1 MASLREIKDRIGSVR
16 STLKITSAMKLV
28 ASAKLRKAQKA
39 IEALRPYERTLAEI
53 LAAVGGAGTAAA
65 PASLSGCASLTPDPT
80 RVNGFAGALPL
91 PANSS
96 SAATNTSSAATNT
109 SSAGTHTSSAGTHTS
124 SAGLTGGSLVR
135 RDAGNA
141 ATALTGPTAVVAI
154 ASNSS
159 LCGGFNANV
168 IRKTLETIRACEV
181 EVEVFPLG
189 RKMAEA
195 LRRNGF
201 PGVKDYNDLIGHP
214 SYEKSA
220 ALARELAERFQAGEL
235 SRVILVY
242 NHFAAAASQ
251 VPTVEQYLPFEGIP
265 GQARDDKKG
274 VREDEK
280 RVWDDVVSSSAGT
293 NTSSAGTNTSSADLI
308 GGSPADDYILEPD
321 AEALVRQLLP
331 QVLMLKFH
339 AAILDS
345 AAAEHAAR
353 TIAMQTASDNAE
365 DLLGELTLEYNKG
378 RQQKIT
384 AEILD
389 LLGGAQ

>member
-39 IEALRPYERTLAEI
+39 IEGMRPYERTLAEI
-53 LAAVGGAGTAAA
+53 LSAVGPLRPGEPAAVK
-65 PASLSGCASLTPDPT
+65 
-80 RVNGFAGALPL
+80 
-91 PANSS
+91 
-96 SAATNTSSAATNT
+96 
-109 SSAGTHTSSAGTHTS
+109 
-124 SAGLTGGSLVR
+124 
-135 RDAGNA
+135 
-141 ATALTGPTAVVAI
+141 TGPTAIVAI

-168 IRKTLETIRACEV
+168 IRKTLETIRACEG

-189 RKMAEA
+189 RKMTEA
-195 LRRNGF
+195 MRRNGY

-220 ALARELAERFQAGEL
+220 ALARELAGRYQAGEL

-251 VPTVEQYLPFEGIP
+251 VPTVEQYLPFTEIP
-265 GQARDDKKG
+265 DRVGDDKDSHSRLD
-274 VREDEK
+274 RESPE
-280 RVWDDVVSSSAGT
+280 DV
-293 NTSSAGTNTSSADLI
+293 
-308 GGSPADDYILEPD
+308 DYILEPD
-321 AEALVRQLLP
+321 AETLVSQLLP

-353 TIAMQTASDNAE
+353 TIAMQTATDNAE

-389 LLGGAQ
+389 LLGGAQG